1 MNIVFTHRP
10 GWKALLAIAFVAAV
24 PLAAACGGGSS
35 SSTTPTIQ
43 SLPAGSTATT
53 YSASSPTGGSPAAT
67 ATNAATTVPTTAAAS
82 PTTAASPTASGPVE
96 VKMTAKD
103 EKFNTAEIDAPAGAT
118 VNVSLDNE
126 DTGFHNIGFYTA
138 KDTKTAIGTA
148 MDLFKGPGVTKT
160 ITITAPTTPGTY
172 YFQCDVHPDTMNGT
186 FVVK

>member
-1 MNIVFTHRP
+1 MISVLAHRP

-24 PLAAACGGGSS
+24 PLAAACGGSS
-35 SSTTPTIQ
+35 KSSTTPTIQ
-43 SLPAGSTATT
+43 SQPAGTSPTVYSPSTTANSPVPSATT
-53 YSASSPTGGSPAAT
+53 APASP
-67 ATNAATTVPTTAAAS
+67 TAAAS
-82 PTTAASPTASGPVE
+82 PTANGPVE

-103 EKFNTAEIDAPAGAT
+103 EKFDKSEIDAAPGAT

-138 KDTKTAIGTA
+138 QDTKTPIGTA
-148 MDLFKGPGVTKT
+148 MDLFKGPNVTKT

-172 YFQCDVHPDTMNGT
+172 YFQCDVHPTTMNGK

>member
-1 MNIVFTHRP
+1 MYRVFTHRP
-10 GWKALLAIAFVAAV
+10 GLKAVLAIAFVAAI

-35 SSTTPTIQ
+35 SSTKPTIQ
-43 SLPAGSTATT
+43 SQPAG
-53 YSASSPTGGSPAAT
+53 
-67 ATNAATTVPTTAAAS
+67 AS
-82 PTTAASPTASGPVE
+82 PTTYTAASPSAATSPAASATTAPASPTAAASPTASGPVQ

-103 EKFNTAEIDAPAGAT
+103 EKFNTNEIDVPAGAT
-118 VNVSLDNE
+118 IDISLDNE

-138 KDTKTAIGTA
+138 KDTKTAIGAA
-148 MDLFKGPGVTKT
+148 MDLFKGPNVTKT

>member
-1 MNIVFTHRP
+1 MNSVFTHRP

-53 YSASSPTGGSPAAT
+53 YSASSPAGGSPAAT
-67 ATNAATTVPTTAAAS
+67 SAPATTAPAS
-82 PTTAASPTASGPVE
+82 PTAAASPTASGPVE
-96 VKMTAKD
+96 VKMIAKNA
-103 EKFNTAEIDAPAGAT
+103 KFNTAEIDATAGAT

-138 KDTKTAIGTA
+138 KDTKTPIGAA
-148 MDLFKGPGVTKT
+148 MDLFKGPNVTKT